1 MGVRVEFTRDA
12 YPSPGPDAD
21 WAHFATAQG
30 GLEPQPRPKNLAN
43 CHLKLQQWLEG
54 VNQDNVTLSQITEDM
69 NRLVE
74 SMNVLQL
81 SGALIDKTK
90 RACAQSKG
98 EVSVEM
104 QEVSE
109 PLVGDKMMVTGCI
122 AVEKLE
128 GLRHKLHTVLRGNF
142 IMTSTQIAEPLFD
155 AATGA
160 PILKA
165 VFLVYCP
172 GKDLS
177 GRVERMAKAFGA
189 SLHSLCSPAD
199 RAATVASLG
208 DEIYTRNVT
217 FHQTMSDK
225 YTKLQCFYQHAKE
238 LREFVSTEQLIYFT
252 LNKCSDKPEDGVEL
266 KFKAVPRLRANV
278 WVPTVAMPQ
287 IRAAVDRANKL
298 CSVEKL
304 VLLNTVPSLGPKKD
318 PTPPTFTP
326 TNGFTAGFQAIVGG
340 YGIPDYKELN
350 PTVFA
355 TAMFPFL
362 FGVMFGDIVHGALM
376 TLFGLVMI
384 LKEDKINAIPE
395 RNEIFEYMFSGRYTL
410 FMMGLCATYMGFIYN
425 EALSLSMD
433 LWGSA
438 YAYSYTCSS
447 SVGNQS
453 PMQFPD
459 FAGNRVA
466 ATAEA
471 TAVQYDANGCTAA
484 ALKSSDT
491 CWRFL
496 GEEKYFNQLPCGL
509 NPKFPCSQEI
519 VDQVNLCYSD
529 PADQVDSVAIKM
541 EPMVV
546 PAGGEPAAFLPS
558 SVGQPVEN
566 SHGNGTVAD
575 GAYPSYTPY
584 KFGVDPVWRYS
595 GSAIQFTNSLKMKIS
610 VILGVSQMTFGI
622 LLKWLNTIHFGK
634 FGEFCAVCIPELL
647 FMCATFGYM
656 NYLIFLKW
664 STDYTNGAAGTGVPC
679 FDTCPTF
686 EADSYEGGCFR
697 EPPMIITTL
706 IGMFMAGGTV
716 GQDVNS
722 LPDRCKQ
729 FLFESQ
735 ESVQFVLLLVAV
747 VCVPW
752 LFCVEP
758 ILVYRAHKAKL
769 AEKTAAGFHAVAVDS
784 DDSDA
789 EVEEQEEDDEDG
801 FSMGDVIVGQSIH
814 AIEFILGCV
823 SNTASYLRLWALSL
837 AHSQLSE
844 VFMEYIFKGY
854 EIELLGGQYPGIA
867 SQSVSMIVICFAVF
881 FACNIA
887 VLMVMESLSAFL
899 HALRLQWVEFQNK
912 FYHATGHKF
921 TPLDF
926 EDREQLVASGP

>member
-30 GLEPQPRPKNLAN
+30 GLEPQPRPRNLAN

-287 IRAAVDRANKL
+287 IRAAVDGANKL

-318 PTPPTFTP
+318 PTPPTFCV
-326 TNGFTAGFQAIVGG
+326 TNGFTAGFQAIVDG

-350 PTVFA
+350 PNVFA

-362 FGVMFGDIVHGALM
+362 FGVMFGDIVHGTLM
-376 TLFGLVMI
+376 LLFGLAMI
-384 LKEDKINAIPE
+384 LKEDKINAIPD

-410 FMMGLCATYMGFIYN
+410 FMMGICATYMGFIYN
-425 EALSLSMD
+425 EALSLSLD

-438 YAYSYTCSS
+438 YDYSYVCSA
-447 SVGNQS
+447 SVGAAS
-453 PMQFPD
+453 LQFPA
-459 FAGNRVA
+459 FAGDRVA
-466 ATAEA
+466 ASAEA
-471 TAVQYDANGCTAA
+471 GLTQFNSQGCTAA
-484 ALKSSDT
+484 TASASNT
-491 CWRFL
+491 CWKYL
-496 GEEKYFNQLPCGL
+496 GDPKIFQQLPCGI
-509 NPKFPCSQEI
+509 NPAYPCSDE
-519 VDQVNLCYSD
+519 VLAQVNKCFD
-529 PADQVDSVAIKM
+529 EDNQVDTVSISM

-546 PAGGEPAAFLPS
+546 PSGKDPRAFLPGAI
-558 SVGQPVEN
+558 GQPFEGSAANSTISAEN
-566 SHGNGTVAD
+566 A
-575 GAYPSYTPY
+575 AYPSYTPY

-664 STDYTNGAAGTGVPC
+664 STDYTNGAAGTGVAC
-679 FDTCPTF
+679 FDSCPTM
-686 EADSYEGGCFR
+686 EADAYDGGCYR

-716 GQDVNS
+716 GQDVNF

-735 ESVQFVLLLVAV
+735 ESVQFMLLIVAV

-758 ILVYRAHKAKL
+758 YLVWREHKKKL
-769 AEKTAAGFHAVAVDS
+769 AAKQAPGFHPIS
-784 DDSDA
+784 Q
-789 EVEEQEEDDEDG
+789 EQ
-801 FSMGDVIVGQSIH
+801 
-814 AIEFILGCV
+814 
-823 SNTASYLRLWALSL
+823 
-837 AHSQLSE
+837 
-844 VFMEYIFKGY
+844 
-854 EIELLGGQYPGIA
+854 LL
-867 SQSVSMIVICFAVF
+867 
-881 FACNIA
+881 
-887 VLMVMESLSAFL
+887 LSAEL
-899 HALRLQWVEFQNK
+899 
-912 FYHATGHKF
+912 
-921 TPLDF
+921 P
-926 EDREQLVASGP
+926 S